1 MKISTRGRY
10 ALEAVLDLALHV
22 SDGHESLKN
31 ISERTGISENYLEQI
46 FAVLRKKRI
55 VESVRGAQG
64 GYRLARDAGK
74 ITAGDVIRALEGP
87 LAPVSCLLDE
97 DGEHCSMLS
106 NCVTKELW
114 RKMMEELNETADS
127 FSISD
132 LMKSYM
138 CMNEADYI
146 EYYI

>member
-10 ALEAVLDLALHV
+10 ALEAVLDMALHV

-31 ISERTGISENYLEQI
+31 ISDRTGISENYLEQI
-46 FAVLRKKRI
+46 FAVLRKKGI

-64 GYRLARDAGK
+64 GYKLTRPPEE
-74 ITAGDVIRALEGP
+74 ITAGEVICALEGP
-87 LAPVSCLLDE
+87 LAPVSCLLME
-97 DGEHCSMLS
+97 DGEHCGMPS
-106 NCVTKELW
+106 NCATKLLW
-114 RKMMEELNETADS
+114 KKIMDELNAVADS
-127 FSISD
+127 CSISD
-132 LMKSYM
+132 LMKSYV

>member
-10 ALEAVLDLALHV
+10 ALEAVLDMALHE

-31 ISERTGISENYLEQI
+31 ISDRTGISENYLEQI
-46 FAVLRKKRI
+46 FAVLRRKGI

-64 GYRLARDAGK
+64 GYKLTRPAEK

-87 LAPVSCLLDE
+87 LAPVSCLVGGDAE
-97 DGEHCSMLS
+97 CGMVSS
-106 NCVTKELW
+106 NCVTKILW
-114 RKMMEELNETADS
+114 GRMMEELNVTADS
-127 FSISD
+127 CTIND
-132 LMKSYM
+132 LVKSYI